1 MAGTHISI
9 RIDLASGGRIGPGKI
24 ALLEA
29 IQSTGSI
36 SAAARSIGMSY
47 RRAWL
52 LVDEINQALREPAV
66 TAETGGVRGGGAA
79 VTAVGERVVGLYR
92 AIEFT
97 NTRRRRQ
104 RVPRHRP
111 TDPPQ
116 PQSRR
121 LEHDSEKWKPVFRKR
136 SCSNAEILDHDP
148 IQLNR
153 IMV

>member
-79 VTAVGERVVGLYR
+79 VTAVGERIVGLYR
-92 AIEFT
+92 AIESHALAAAGSEF
-97 NTRRRRQ
+97 RAIGRLI
-104 RVPRHRP
+104 RHNHKAA
-111 TDPPQ
+111 D
-116 PQSRR
+116 
-121 LEHDSEKWKPVFRKR
+121 
-136 SCSNAEILDHDP
+136 
-148 IQLNR
+148 
-153 IMV
+153 